1 MFFIDIRSRTPIYEQ
16 LVENIKGLIINQVLL
31 PDEQLPPVRNM
42 AAQLT
47 VNPNTIQK
55 AYKEL
60 ERLGLVYSVPGKGN
74 FISPGIYEK
83 QIKYLENLRGT
94 LTEIVVS
101 MHKLGMQ
108 KEEIYSLVDE
118 AIVSLKEGGPTE

>member
-74 FISPGIYEK
+74 FISPGIHEK

-118 AIVSLKEGGPTE
+118 AIVSLKKRGPTE